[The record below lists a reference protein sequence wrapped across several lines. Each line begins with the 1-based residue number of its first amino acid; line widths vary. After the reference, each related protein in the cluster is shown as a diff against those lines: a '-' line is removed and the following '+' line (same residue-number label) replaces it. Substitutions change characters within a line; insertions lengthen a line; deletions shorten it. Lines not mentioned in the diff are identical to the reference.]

1 MDIYRKTHL
10 THSPPSPKLVP
21 ANRNEA
27 TCKIRKELYSVM
39 FNCGGARLLHQM
51 QEEVEIYLCRFAG
64 TFVFMEYTSDELFEN
79 IPIERQIF
87 IGRVVRAFELNED
100 LAITFDRPEKPRR
113 VPWDDIFIIQR
124 REEQAWKIV
133 GLDQICL

>member
-1 MDIYRKTHL
+1 
-10 THSPPSPKLVP
+10 
-21 ANRNEA
+21 
-27 TCKIRKELYSVM
+27 
-39 FNCGGARLLHQM
+39 
-51 QEEVEIYLCRFAG
+51 
-64 TFVFMEYTSDELFEN
+64 MEYTSDELFEN

-100 LAITFDRPEKPRR
+100 LAITFDRPEKTRR

>member
-1 MDIYRKTHL
+1 MDIDRDTHL
-10 THSPPSPKLVP
+10 TGQSSESSLKLVL

-27 TCKIRKELYSVM
+27 TSKVRVVYC
-39 FNCGGARLLHQM
+39 ARLLHQI
-51 QEEVEIYLCRFAG
+51 QEEVEIDICRFAG

-87 IGRVVRAFELNED
+87 ICRVVRAFELNEG
-100 LAITFDRPEKPRR
+100 LAITFDERR
-113 VPWDDIFIIQR
+113 HVPWDDRFIIQK

-133 GLDQICL
+133 GLDQRCL